1 MTISPEIKQLLE
13 QEEQILDTVL
23 VSLRAQIVRGAERLQ
38 TESVRAR
45 DLTSEIVAT
54 RRAEEKAMLA
64 SDEAVSHGLREQK
77 QEEMQSLAKIIAKPY
92 FARLVLEEEVNGSLK
107 QFDYKIGFAA
117 NTDCRIIDWRK
128 APISKLYYEYRESD
142 EYSEEIQGKERVGK
156 VVLRN
161 TVEIEKE
168 KLKKVTCRH
177 GTFLKSGNEWQG
189 LGKSGARGS
198 GGVRGLPHILSL
210 ITPEQFRTITE
221 EASTAILIQGIAGSG
236 KTTVALHRLAWLL
249 HKDNSDVSAE
259 KSVVIVFSK
268 ALKRYVSG
276 TLPSIDIN
284 GVDVLTFA
292 EWAARAVAGVC
303 PHLLADDG
311 SFRRPFQRPSSSIE
325 RVKRSLAL
333 LRCVEEVSASASV
346 TVSPED
352 LVLKVL
358 ANPRRLIEL
367 DETRLLTL
375 DLVEQ
380 AKRRAEENKTH
391 AVIDVCDD
399 ALLVRAT
406 QLLTGAVF
414 LKGGAKGRYGHIVAD
429 EVQDMSPAELAAVIG
444 AVEKASNL
452 TLVGDVAQK
461 VESSS
466 MFPGWEKLRA
476 SCSLKDTMS
485 KYISLDVSHRSTLPI
500 MRLAD
505 HVQERQL
512 VTQGRQ
518 GRAPIWFRCDAE
530 TKGITCVIDWLTKA
544 IERFPDALTA
554 VICATAEEAKQAFAF
569 LTPSFGSSVR
579 RGSESDFSFEEGIV
593 VTDAAQAKG
602 LEFTNVLLWNPSRK
616 EYPRDE
622 RARNLLYIAITRA
635 EENLCLVTWDTPSA
649 LLPTF
654 GSKLLRNFDMIEE
667 KEAEEPEERFTD

>member
-1 MTISPEIKQLLE
+1 MTISPEVKQLLD
-13 QEEQILDTVL
+13 QEEQILDTVI

-92 FARLVLEEEVNGSLK
+92 FARLVLEEEING
-107 QFDYKIGFAA
+107 QFKKLDYKIGFAA

-128 APISKLYYEYRESD
+128 APVSKLYYEYREGD
-142 EYSEEIQGKERVGK
+142 EYAEEIQGKERVGK
-156 VVLRN
+156 VVVRN

-177 GTFLKSGNEWQG
+177 GTFIKPNSEWQSLAG
-189 LGKSGARGS
+189 GAAGGRGS
-198 GGVRGLPHILSL
+198 ARGLPHILSL

-221 EASTAILIQGIAGSG
+221 EARTAILIQGIAGSG

-249 HKDNSDVSAE
+249 HKDNSHVTAERSA
-259 KSVVIVFSK
+259 VIVFSK

-276 TLPSIDIN
+276 TLPSIDIH

-292 EWAARAVAGVC
+292 EWAARSVSGVC
-303 PHLLADDG
+303 PHLIADDG
-311 SFRRPFQRPSSSIE
+311 NFRRPLQRPSSSIE

-333 LRCVEEVSASASV
+333 LRLVEELASS
-346 TVSPED
+346 
-352 LVLKVL
+352 
-358 ANPRRLIEL
+358 ANPTMTPEELLLKALYSPKRILEL
-367 DETRLLTL
+367 DDTRLLTA
-375 DLVEQ
+375 DLVDQ
-380 AKRRAEENKTH
+380 ARIRAADNKSQCV
-391 AVIDVCDD
+391 ADSCDD

-406 QLLTGAVF
+406 QMLTGAINLRGSVR
-414 LKGGAKGRYGHIVAD
+414 GAYAHIVAD
-429 EVQDMSPAELAAVIG
+429 EVQDMSASELASVIG
-444 AVEKASNL
+444 AVQSVSRL
-452 TLVGDVAQK
+452 TLVGDVSQK
-461 VESSS
+461 VEASS
-466 MFPGWEKLRA
+466 MFPGWEKLKA
-476 SCSLKDTMS
+476 SCTLKDSMS

-518 GRAPIWFRCDAE
+518 GRAPIWFRCDEEA
-530 TKGITCVIDWLTKA
+530 KGITCVIDWLTKA
-544 IERFPDALTA
+544 VERFPDALTA
-554 VICATAEEAKQAFAF
+554 VVCADAEEAKLAYSL
-569 LTPSFGSSVR
+569 LTPSFGGLVR
-579 RGSESDFSFEEGIV
+579 RGNEADFSFEEGIV

-602 LEFTNVLLWNPSRK
+602 LEFTNVLIWNPSRQT
-616 EYPRDE
+616 YPREE

-635 EENLCLVTWDTPSA
+635 EENLCIVTWDTPSQ

-667 KEAEEPEERFTD
+667 KEADEPEERFSD